1 MQIQPGTQKV
11 QNRGRETNHG
21 PIHGSPQNVENLQTG
36 YRGLTN
42 MANRGPRERGFKSDS
57 LFHSTNG
64 GCLLPGKGVWAFK
77 TFRFSM
83 GTLEAPVITNSE
95 RNGWTVTLNWENGI
109 DCPKASASDQ
119 VFVGYF
125 YDTLRRSP
133 CLLRDIPARRGDE
146 SVTIE
151 IPPGTNRK
159 DTTTSLFIFWR
170 QRTRPIFTQRVHPS
184 IKSTER
190 TTVPGISATA
200 RSRRPRAIP
209 AYPRD
214 NGSSPDKDGLFPCIP
229 RPAPL
234 HRQSHWPACELPSY
248 RTPSSGSPGY
258 DRKSCG

>member
-1 MQIQPGTQKV
+1 MQIQPGPQKV

-36 YRGLTN
+36 YRGLAN
-42 MANRGPRERGFKSDS
+42 MANRSQSDS

-151 IPPGTNRK
+151 IPSGDQPEGT
-159 DTTTSLFIFWR
+159 
-170 QRTRPIFTQRVHPS
+170 
-184 IKSTER
+184 
-190 TTVPGISATA
+190 
-200 RSRRPRAIP
+200 
-209 AYPRD
+209 
-214 NGSSPDKDGLFPCIP
+214 
-229 RPAPL
+229 PL
-234 HRQSHWPACELPSY
+234 HLYLFFGDSELARFSPSEY
-248 RTPSSGSPGY
+248 TQV
-258 DRKSCG
+258 